1 MFTCAVCGSKV
12 FADNNTDNRC
22 FRCQIKELKVND
34 ATSVSATTNIPLVVS
49 PKSILS
55 PKSPL
60 PTATKK
66 TVTFIDDDMFV
77 NTPKP
82 PVGNSSLTVSPSEHN
97 SMLSSTEEQR
107 LPEAIVEPITT
118 GNGSGAG
125 ATPSVTCQFSMPLPT
140 TISMDTTDMISKSNR
155 SNNNN
160 NNNNNNE
167 SISENA
173 EITSITFTP
182 PKRIVT
188 EAKQNPYLTTTLTT
202 SAATATSSPTTT
214 TSAFSPLVSSLTSVQ
229 SPEFKFSKFFNITRI
244 QTSTFVSR
252 KT

>member
-82 PVGNSSLTVSPSEHN
+82 PLGNSSLTVSPSEHN

-107 LPEAIVEPITT
+107 LPEAIVEPTTT
-118 GNGSGAG
+118 GSGSGPGAG

-155 SNNNN
+155 SN

-244 QTSTFVSR
+244 QTSTFVSP